1 MDEPASPSRP
11 PRRPRRRSTGNRPS
25 TASKSPFGQ
34 PLRVTEITPSA
45 VKKRLSYR
53 LAQMIGPGRPVSFAK
68 AAALTGIK
76 ERTIRAYVDGAA
88 CPNLARYERILRVFG
103 PEAGIELAYM
113 LGWEPRG
120 TSRPQP
126 SAAHLAELRSGVAQ
140 ALAAIEHVLE
150 EIKDRQPP
158 ILRSDG

>member
-1 MDEPASPSRP
+1 MGEPGAPATT
-11 PRRPRRRSTGNRPS
+11 RRPRGRTGGNKPA
-25 TASKSPFGQ
+25 TPIKSPFAQ

-45 VKKRLSYR
+45 VKKRLSHR
-53 LAQMIGPGRPVSFAK
+53 LAQMIGPGRPVSFAE

-76 ERTIRAYVDGAA
+76 ERTMRAYVDGNA
-88 CPNLARYERILRVFG
+88 CPNLARYERMLRVFG
-103 PEAGIELAYM
+103 PEVGIELAHM

-126 SAAHLAELRSGVAQ
+126 SAAHLAELRNGVAQ
-140 ALAAIEHVLE
+140 ALSAIEHVLE